1 MKTDAKNIATILP
14 EEDRLL
20 KHYAFFTLRVME
32 PQISGNTSTAFASI
46 NVRDIKQI
54 RIPLPPLDE
63 QRALVAELQAEQELV
78 DANRRLVARMESK
91 VRAAVGRIW
100 EG

>member
-1 MKTDAKNIATILP
+1 MKQVQRRNQV
-14 EEDRLL
+14 E
-20 KHYAFFTLRVME
+20 
-32 PQISGNTSTAFASI
+32 
-46 NVRDIKQI
+46 I
-54 RIPLPPLDE
+54 RIPLPPLDV

-78 DANRRLVARMESK
+78 DGSRRLVARMESK